1 MGMRTTGLTSDFWRG
16 VASVLTGTAVAQ
28 AIPIAGSLIIAR
40 QYAPGEFGR
49 FSAWLGLVLLAAV
62 ALTGRFETA
71 LALEPDGEPR
81 RRAMVATLLTAALAT
96 GLLVGAAAIVVAISP
111 AWVEH
116 QSTLL
121 IAAFFPVALLI
132 AMGQIWQSW
141 AAAEGRY
148 RDLSLMRIAEA
159 GAITTLQIALGAA
172 FASADSLA
180 IAHLIGVMVGLAV
193 SARLLP
199 IRWPA
204 GNPAPMVRE
213 FWSRHR
219 RFPLLSLPADV
230 LNTASAQLPVLIVA
244 GRFGAETAG
253 LLALATRTLGA
264 PIGILGKS
272 VLDVFKRHA
281 ATSYRERGECRA
293 DYLRTFK
300 VLATASLVAA
310 VVLALWSAP
319 LFALAFGEAWRGA
332 GTIAAWLVPMFALR
346 FVSSPLSYM
355 VYIAEKQHL
364 DLVWQACL
372 LGMTLAS
379 LNLFSQQS
387 AAIIAYSAGYS
398 VLYIVYLM
406 MSYRFSLG
414 DRR

>member
-1 MGMRTTGLTSDFWRG
+1 MRTSGPTSDFWRS

-40 QYAPGEFGR
+40 QYAPSEFGR
-49 FSAWLGLVLLAAV
+49 FSTWLGLVLLAAV

-81 RRAMVATLLTAALAT
+81 RRAMVSTLLTAALAT
-96 GLLVGAAAIVVAISP
+96 GLLAGATTIVVAISP
-111 AWVEH
+111 AWIQYE
-116 QSTLL
+116 STVL
-121 IAAFFPVALLI
+121 IAAFVPVALLI
-132 AMGQIWQSW
+132 AIGQTWQSW

-148 RDLSLMRIAEA
+148 RDLSMMRIAEA
-159 GAITTLQIALGAA
+159 GAITTFQIAFGAA

-180 IAHLIGVMVGLAV
+180 IAHLIGVLVGLAV

-253 LLALATRTLGA
+253 LLALAMRTLGA

-281 ATSYRERGECRA
+281 ATSYRDRGECRA

-300 VLATASLVAA
+300 ALATGSLAGAA
-310 VVLALWSAP
+310 VLALWSVP
-319 LFALAFGEAWRGA
+319 LFTLAFGEAWRGA
-332 GTIAAWLVPMFALR
+332 GTMAAWLVPMFALR

-364 DLVWQACL
+364 DLVWQVCL
-372 LGMTLAS
+372 LGMTLVS
-379 LNLFSQQS
+379 LNLFSHES

-398 VLYIVYLM
+398 LLYIVYLM

>member
-1 MGMRTTGLTSDFWRG
+1 MGMRTSGPTSDFWRS

-40 QYAPGEFGR
+40 QYAPSEFGR
-49 FSAWLGLVLLAAV
+49 FSTWLGLVLLAAV

-81 RRAMVATLLTAALAT
+81 RRAMVSTLLTAALAT
-96 GLLVGAAAIVVAISP
+96 GLLAGATTIVVAISP
-111 AWVEH
+111 AWIQYE
-116 QSTLL
+116 STVL
-121 IAAFFPVALLI
+121 IAAFVPVALLI
-132 AMGQIWQSW
+132 AIGQTWQSW

-148 RDLSLMRIAEA
+148 RDLSMMRIAEA
-159 GAITTLQIALGAA
+159 GAITTFQIAFGAA

-180 IAHLIGVMVGLAV
+180 IAHLIGVLVGLAV

-253 LLALATRTLGA
+253 LLALAMRTLGA

-300 VLATASLVAA
+300 ALATGSLAGAA
-310 VVLALWSAP
+310 VLALWSVP
-319 LFALAFGEAWRGA
+319 LFTLAFGEAWRGA
-332 GTIAAWLVPMFALR
+332 GTMAAWLVPMFALR

-364 DLVWQACL
+364 DLVWQVCL
-372 LGMTLAS
+372 LGMTLVS

-398 VLYIVYLM
+398 LLYIVYLM

-414 DRR
+414 GR

>member
-1 MGMRTTGLTSDFWRG
+1 MGMHTSGLSSDFWRS

-28 AIPIAGSLIIAR
+28 AIPIAGSLVIAR
-40 QYAPGEFGR
+40 QYAPGEFGL

-81 RRAMVATLLTAALAT
+81 RRAVVSTLLTAVLAAFV
-96 GLLVGAAAIVVAISP
+96 LAGASAIVATISP
-111 AWVEH
+111 AWFEH
-116 QSTLL
+116 VPTPLVV
-121 IAAFFPVALLI
+121 AFFPVALLV
-132 AMGQIWQSW
+132 AMAQIWQSW

-148 RDLSLMRIAEA
+148 RDLSMMRIAEA
-159 GAITTLQIALGAA
+159 TAITTFQIGLGAA

-180 IAHLIGVMVGLAV
+180 IAHLVGVTVGLGV

-199 IRWPA
+199 IRWPTVR
-204 GNPAPMVRE
+204 PASMVSE
-213 FWSRHR
+213 FWNRHR

-253 LLALATRTLGA
+253 LLALAMRTLGA

-293 DYLRTFK
+293 DYLRTFR
-300 VLATASLVAA
+300 VLATGSLSAA
-310 VVLALWSAP
+310 IVLALWSAP

-355 VYIAEKQHL
+355 VYIAGKQHL

-387 AAIIAYSAGYS
+387 AAIIAYGAGYS
-398 VLYIVYLM
+398 LLYIVYLM

>member
-1 MGMRTTGLTSDFWRG
+1 MGMRTSGLASEFWRS

-28 AIPIAGSLIIAR
+28 AIPIAGSLVIAR
-40 QYAPGEFGR
+40 QYAPSEFGR

-81 RRAMVATLLTAALAT
+81 RRAVVSTLLTAAMAT
-96 GLLVGAAAIVVAISP
+96 GLLASVAALVVAISP
-111 AWVEH
+111 AWIEH

-132 AMGQIWQSW
+132 AMGQTWQSW

-148 RDLSLMRIAEA
+148 RHLSMMRIAEA
-159 GAITTLQIALGAA
+159 GAITTFQIVLGAA
-172 FASADSLA
+172 FASAGSLA
-180 IAHLIGVMVGLAV
+180 IAHLIGLMVGLAA
-193 SARLLP
+193 SAWLLP

-204 GNPAPMVRE
+204 GSAAAMVRE
-213 FWSRHR
+213 FWFRHR

-253 LLALATRTLGA
+253 LLALAMRTLGA

-281 ATSYRERGECRA
+281 ANSYRERGECRA

-300 VLATASLVAA
+300 VLATGSLVAA
-310 VVLALWSAP
+310 IVLALWSAP
-319 LFALAFGEAWRGA
+319 LFAIAFGEAWRGA

-379 LNLFSQQS
+379 LNLFSQHG
-387 AAIIAYSAGYS
+387 AAIIAYSVGYS

-414 DRR
+414 DPR